1 MDSLAGQSDAIRVIQ
16 GAGHQVFDSKRPLQ
30 PRKRK
35 KKKRD
40 FSDRSMR
47 SKPSKRRYSG
57 SRKKKRGKNGSKIP
71 GSLLDTVV

>member
-47 SKPSKRRYSG
+47 SIRLFECDGPWVQR
-57 SRKKKRGKNGSKIP
+57 P
-71 GSLLDTVV
+71 QV